1 LQNERFSL
9 ASSIIRSR
17 IDASE
22 ATNEDDRDDIDTE
35 DAPSQPASQNT
46 YTFNNVYLGA
56 TLKRCSINDVEHAHS
71 DNPAFQQ
78 FQSRFERSLKEIL
91 SRDDSPV
98 QVQTAQGL
106 SIMADDFVSC

>member
-1 LQNERFSL
+1 MQSERFSL

-17 IDASE
+17 IDAASE
-22 ATNEDDRDDIDTE
+22 ATNEDDGDDSDTE
-35 DAPSQPASQNT
+35 GTQPASQNT

-56 TLKRCSINDVEHAHS
+56 TQKRCSINDVEHAHS

-78 FQSRFERSLKEIL
+78 FRSRFERSLKEIL

-106 SIMADDFVSC
+106 SIMDDDFVSC